1 MKYICSLF
9 LRLTSSFLGLT
20 SSVCGMEYSVVA
32 ENETSKPLP
41 LAERRHTKQILDVRQ
56 NMGSS
61 YPTCL
66 NVSVEDGY
74 SLEETLKIRRSCLQY
89 FTTCYLAEIS
99 LLKGFGLFKGELTSY
114 NQDAMNIINRIF
126 GNDGDKE
133 NQISIIPEHFRS
145 HHDAFLKDLN
155 DLKKLIQNA
164 KIQPEPCKTILNEM
178 RKDFLYVN
186 WMVAYYSEHF
196 DEYITHHR

>member
-1 MKYICSLF
+1 MKYITVL
-9 LRLTSSFLGLT
+9 FLGLT
-20 SSVCGMEYSVVA
+20 SSVCGMEYSVVT
-32 ENETSKPLP
+32 ENENSKSLP
-41 LAERRHTKQILDVRQ
+41 HAQRRHTKQILDVRQ
-56 NMGSS
+56 NIESA

-66 NVSVEDGY
+66 NVGVEDGY

-89 FTTCYLAEIS
+89 FTTCYPSEII
-99 LLKGFGLFKGELTSY
+99 LLKGLGLFKGALTSY
-114 NQDAMNIINRIF
+114 NQDAMDIISRVF
-126 GNDGDKE
+126 GNSEDKE

-155 DLKKLIQNA
+155 ALKKLIQNA

-186 WMVAYYSEHF
+186 WMVAYYSEYF
-196 DEYITHHR
+196 DKDITHRH